1 ALARHCTAGPG
12 WRCAIRQRGP
22 EGFKPHRGKSS
33 HRDSTTRLLDLFDR
47 IRSQLWRVE
56 KVGDVKPQGH
66 LAIAAQFVIKIKP
79 FEILSGAVH
88 PREPKL
94 IGFMDSQ
101 TQSREPL
108 FATGFGHDLGN

>member
-1 ALARHCTAGPG
+1 MRFDHAVQHGFNHTAGNPV
-12 WRCAIRQRGP
+12 IVI
-22 EGFKPHRGKSS
+22 
-33 HRDSTTRLLDLFDR
+33 STTRLLDLFDR

-94 IGFMDSQ
+94 VGFVDSQ
-101 TQSREPL
+101 AQCGKTL
-108 FATGFGHDLGN
+108 FTRGFGHDSGD